1 MNPGQET
8 TLAESELQ
16 RGIDCGELLRVY
28 QPIVDVASGGP
39 RYVEALLRW
48 EHPAR
53 GLLSPKDFFLD
64 EQDSAVL
71 VRIGWAVV
79 IEAVSRAGD
88 WRRGYPHHPI
98 AVSVNLSV
106 GHLTVRDLSG
116 RVAHLLRDN
125 ELPDHAL
132 AFEFSEGT
140 LLTHRPRHRDRLL
153 GLRNL
158 GVEIII
164 DDFGGVTAATDV
176 APSVLRD
183 WAADL
188 LGSLGRFPLDVIKLD
203 PRFVE
208 RLVAGDG
215 RPEFVADVV
224 DAAHTAGL
232 RVIALAVE
240 TDADA
245 ARTVSAG
252 FDLAQGFHFHRPVP
266 PNDIDSL
273 LRAPRVVRGRCG

>member
-53 GLLSPKDFFLD
+53 GLLSPKDFLLD

-273 LRAPRVVRGRCG
+273 LRAP